1 MAVVAIFV
9 GVFYAFAGLVV
20 IRAMTLDRLMDQ
32 VLVAI
37 KKPGR
42 SFSPS
47 FQSRLLQIGAYLTLA
62 SGLSLMMLSPFTAVL
77 FLSNAAWQGGY
88 LAWAAYAVPPED
100 DADAKGR
107 RQTVNA
113 FVLFLAATAFVVW
126 LAAQGFL
133 RPWDAPLW
141 RHTIDGAMLLAGCVG
156 GWALIHRPWARRRAA
171 NLSSADAIPDDE
183 AIIAPEPQRRP
194 ERLRL
199 APEWGAWPL
208 WDDDTGEPVS
218 PFSLGLPGELA
229 ARIDAWDSTFQTTY
243 NPDDPASGGFM
254 DDAERAAF
262 LEEGRAIAAAL
273 KEAWPGT
280 VIVAE
285 PFA

>member
-32 VLVAI
+32 VLAAI

-62 SGLSLMMLSPFTAVL
+62 SGLSLMMLSPFATVF

-141 RHTIDGAMLLAGCVG
+141 RHAIDAAMLLAGCVG
-156 GWALIHRPWARRRAA
+156 GWALIHRPWTRRRAA
-171 NLSSADAIPDDE
+171 NPRAADIIPDGE
-183 AIIAPEPQRRP
+183 ASVAPKRP

-208 WDDDTGEPVS
+208 WDDETGKPVS
-218 PFSLGLPGELA
+218 PFGLGLPAELA
-229 ARIDAWDSTFQTTY
+229 QRIDAWDSTFQTTY

-273 KEAWPGT
+273 KEAWQGP
-280 VIVAE
+280 VVVAE
-285 PFA
+285 PFV